1 MVIMPHPYP
10 CAWRIIGF
18 MFKRM
23 VINDHTSLLSA
34 GASRDAF
41 QDSLLSAFSDF
52 STLDRE
58 DRVIWLFNSR
68 DNQQSDVL

>member
-1 MVIMPHPYP
+1 MVI
-10 CAWRIIGF
+10 IISRRAG
-18 MFKRM
+18 
-23 VINDHTSLLSA
+23 A

-58 DRVIWLFNSR
+58 GRVIWLFKSR